1 MTLGLI
7 ENCDLA
13 SASLAKVF
21 VNIVIENCDPVT
33 NGDAKEEEKMA
44 KKWFVI
50 LLYIRSPLIGNSA
63 SQMSPQI
70 NNITSL
76 GLSDEEICPK
86 LVVLA

>member
-1 MTLGLI
+1 MTLSEVAIIVTLGL
-7 ENCDLA
+7 
-13 SASLAKVF
+13 
-21 VNIVIENCDPVT
+21 IENCDPVT

-50 LLYIRSPLIGNSA
+50 LLYIQSPLIGNRA

-70 NNITSL
+70 NNIASL

-86 LVVLA
+86 LVFLARI